1 MMKIRSIN
9 YKRSLS
15 ELKKTIWEK
24 LIKLSTSKV
33 ISFESRLQI
42 KFSSNIFN
50 QRIIERIIC

>member
-50 QRIIERIIC
+50 QRII